1 MSKRALVAY
10 FSASGVTA
18 TVGKELAAAISA
30 ESYEIVPKVKYT
42 AEDLN
47 WQDQN
52 SRSSIEMKDAKA
64 RPELAD
70 KNAPVDD
77 ADVVFLGFPIWW
89 YTAPRIINTFLEEYD
104 FFGKHVVL
112 FATSGG
118 SDIEKSIKD
127 LQNTYTK
134 IHFDGG
140 KKLSVGMTQDEL
152 KALAGKYMN

>member
-1 MSKRALVAY
+1 MSNRALVAY

-30 ESYEIVPKVKYT
+30 DTYEIVPKVKYT

-47 WQDQN
+47 WQDPN
-52 SRSSIEMKDAKA
+52 SRSSIEMKDAKS

-70 KNAPVDD
+70 KSAPVDD
-77 ADVVFLGFPIWW
+77 TDVVFLGFPIWW

-104 FFGKHVVL
+104 FFGKTVVL

-134 IHFDGG
+134 IHFEGG
-140 KKLSVGMTQDEL
+140 KKLNVGVTQEEL
-152 KALAGKYMN
+152 KVLAGKYMN